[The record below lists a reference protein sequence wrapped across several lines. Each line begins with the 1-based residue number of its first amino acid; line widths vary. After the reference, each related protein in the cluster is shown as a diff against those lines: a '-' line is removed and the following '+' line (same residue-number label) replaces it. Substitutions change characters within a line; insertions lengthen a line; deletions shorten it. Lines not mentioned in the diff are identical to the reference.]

1 MSEQTAGNGVKT
13 LGGFFRLLEIGAT
26 EAGEH
31 PEAFDQLRRTDI
43 HGIMLHNVYDAD
55 TLDAIKERLARHDP
69 PFLQTS
75 FPEEFR
81 SWFYGRNLNLA
92 HHDLVGYFEEAEVF
106 NRQLE
111 TLLPPGLSVAGYLA
125 GLLRQM
131 DGGRPFVAPPGVRP
145 SQSYMFATLRCHM
158 EGGHIPAH
166 LDNEFA
172 LRRSY
177 RHLRDLVEPPILS
190 FILAV
195 ATSDDGGA
203 LKIYNFRQDT
213 FGTFET
219 SGPIEPDMSGLES
232 VSFRIPAGSVIVI
245 DSGRYLHEVTPVVG
259 EQPRW
264 TLCSFMALSKDHHTM
279 YCWG

>member
-1 MSEQTAGNGVKT
+1 MSEQASENGVKT
-13 LGGFFRLLEIGAT
+13 LGGFFHLLEIDAA

-31 PEAFDQLRRTDI
+31 PEALDRLRRTDI

-55 TLDAIKERLARHDP
+55 TLDTIKERLARHDP

-92 HHDLVGYFEEAEVF
+92 HPDLVGYFEEAEVF

-111 TLLPPGLSVAGYLA
+111 TLLPPGRSIAGYLA
-125 GLLRQM
+125 GLLQQM

-145 SQSYMFATLRCHM
+145 RQSYMFATLRCHM

-195 ATSDDGGA
+195 ATSDEGGA

-213 FGTFET
+213 SGTFET
-219 SGPIEPDMSGLES
+219 SGPIEPDTSGVES

-245 DSGRYLHEVTPVVG
+245 DSGRYLHEVTAVVG

-264 TLCSFMALSKDHHTM
+264 TLCSFMALSKDHDTM